1 LLVAVAVVVVN
12 LQQTLVLV
20 EDLVVHMLVVE
31 MVPLEQDLLLL
42 TQEEHSQDLLI
53 QVAVVE
59 VQITAK
65 EEMVVLVLS

>member
-65 EEMVVLVLS
+65 EGMVVLVLS

>member
-1 LLVAVAVVVVN
+1 LLVEVAVVVVN